1 MRSKTAA
8 TGMSRGARCRARLK
22 RADQGAA
29 PGERDRDN
37 GEDNRYR
44 EPICYRPKQCRREV
58 PIAVH
63 VRIGVGRCT
72 ADEIECVL
80 QSKGIKDRRDNEDAD
95 NDAVADELIGDY
107 SLNKER
113 ERGEGEDLRKG
124 NEVELFDTL
133 EQLVVIGNR
142 R

>member
-1 MRSKTAA
+1 
-8 TGMSRGARCRARLK
+8 
-22 RADQGAA
+22 
-29 PGERDRDN
+29 
-37 GEDNRYR
+37 
-44 EPICYRPKQCRREV
+44 V
-58 PIAVH
+58 PVAVH

-72 ADEIECVL
+72 VDEIECVL